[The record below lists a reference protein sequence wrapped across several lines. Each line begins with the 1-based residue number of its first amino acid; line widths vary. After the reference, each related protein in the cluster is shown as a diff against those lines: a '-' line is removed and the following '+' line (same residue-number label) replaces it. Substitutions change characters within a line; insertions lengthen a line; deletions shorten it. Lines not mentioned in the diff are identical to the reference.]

1 MIVVFFCRLDYTVT
15 RDTYK
20 RHTIAYEYIR
30 VKICYMFF
38 FLTLQQIL
46 QDWLYVNFLYKDM
59 LALSI
64 HPHDNDARD

>member
-15 RDTYK
+15 GDTYK
-20 RHTIAYEYIR
+20 WHTIAYEPYGLKF
-30 VKICYMFF
+30 VICF